1 MLETYFSASKMLGHL
16 RRGPCGPYLDG
27 FAAALKRQGYGPDT
41 AVRYLRA
48 AAHVGHV
55 MVERGASV
63 SDIDLV
69 AFEQHL
75 RTCRC
80 PRAKGGRRNHHT
92 IYGARLFRRHLEEIG
107 VCKPAV
113 AAIRPAEPQLV
124 VGFGAWL
131 SKHRGAS
138 DATIRLY
145 VRDAVSIM
153 ATLETDPTRW
163 SPTDIRCYFM
173 KRASTCGRGTIEKMT
188 TSLRA
193 FLRYLAVQGHCRAG
207 LDNAV
212 PAYAHW
218 QLAEM
223 PRYLSGEQVSRLVA
237 ACDGDAVSR
246 RRDRAIVLLLVRL
259 GLRAGDVAEL
269 RLIDI
274 EWQAGSLR
282 VMGKSRYEVRLPLPQ
297 DVGDA
302 IAAYLECRPSCCR
315 SDRVFLSTIAPS
327 GPFLNGD
334 GVSSVVRR
342 VMKRAGVVTPVK
354 GAHTLRHTAAT
365 EMLRH
370 GVPLDKIGLVL
381 RHSGIDTTALYA
393 KADVTLLKQVAQPW
407 PEVL

>member
-1 MLETYFSASKMLGHL
+1 M
-16 RRGPCGPYLDG
+16 
-27 FAAALKRQGYGPDT
+27 
-41 AVRYLRA
+41 
-48 AAHVGHV
+48 
-55 MVERGASV
+55 
-63 SDIDLV
+63 
-69 AFEQHL
+69 
-75 RTCRC
+75 
-80 PRAKGGRRNHHT
+80 
-92 IYGARLFRRHLEEIG
+92 
-107 VCKPAV
+107 CKPTV
-113 AAIRPAEPQLV
+113 AAMRPAEPQLV
-124 VGFGAWL
+124 VGFKAWL

-145 VRDAVSIM
+145 ARDAVSIM

-193 FLRYLAVQGHCRAG
+193 YLRYLAVQGHCRAG

-282 VMGKSRYEVRLPLPQ
+282 VMGKSRYEVRLPLPE

-327 GPFLNGD
+327 GPFRNGD
-334 GVSSVVRR
+334 V
-342 VMKRAGVVTPVK
+342 
-354 GAHTLRHTAAT
+354 
-365 EMLRH
+365 
-370 GVPLDKIGLVL
+370 
-381 RHSGIDTTALYA
+381 
-393 KADVTLLKQVAQPW
+393 
-407 PEVL
+407 

>member
-1 MLETYFSASKMLGHL
+1 MLEIYFSTSKMLGHL
-16 RRGPCGPYLDG
+16 RSGPCRPYLDS
-27 FAAALKRQGYGPDT
+27 FAAALERQGYGPET

-48 AAHVGHV
+48 AAHAGHV
-55 MVERGASV
+55 MAERDISV
-63 SDIDLV
+63 SDIDLA

-113 AAIRPAEPQLV
+113 AAMRPAEPLLV
-124 VGFGAWL
+124 VGFKAWL

-138 DATIRLY
+138 DATISLY
-145 VRDAVSIM
+145 ARDAASVM
-153 ATLETDPTRW
+153 VALGTDPMRW
-163 SPTDIRCYFM
+163 SPTDIRSYFM
-173 KRASTCGRGTIEKMT
+173 KRASTCGRGTIETMT
-188 TSLRA
+188 TGLRA
-193 FLRYLAVQGHCRAG
+193 FLRYLAVQEHCRAG
-207 LDNAV
+207 LDDAV

-223 PRYLSGEQVSRLVA
+223 PRYLSGEQVSRLIA
-237 ACDGDAVSR
+237 ACDGDAGAR
-246 RRDRAIVLLLVRL
+246 RRDRAIVLLLARL
-259 GLRAGDVAEL
+259 GLRAGDVAQL

-282 VMGKSRYEVRLPLPQ
+282 VTGKSRYEVRLPLPQ

-302 IAAYLECRPSCCR
+302 IAAYLEYRPSSCR
-315 SDRVFLSTIAPS
+315 SDHVFLSTIAPS
-327 GPFLNGD
+327 HPFRNGD

-342 VMKRAGVVTPVK
+342 TMKRAGVVTPVK
-354 GAHTLRHTAAT
+354 GAHALRHTAAT

-381 RHSGIDTTALYA
+381 RHRGIDTTARYA

-407 PEVL
+407 PEAL